1 MYIISCIDK
10 SKTIIAS
17 IWKAVLYFD
26 KTNTSKILFL
36 EPKNSLI
43 PETRI
48 SLVIIKILGMP
59 MRNPYLLLNTN
70 VKKHKIKITSNL
82 SAIGS
87 NILPSLDVWLYFLA
101 IKPSKQSVIEQKI
114 KIQQQSQC
122 RISLKSTYN
131 HDNEN

>member
-1 MYIISCIDK
+1 M

-59 MRNPYLLLNTN
+59 KRNPYLLLNTN
-70 VKKHKIKITSNL
+70 VKKHKIKITNNL

-87 NILPSLDVWLYFLA
+87 NILPSSDV
-101 IKPSKQSVIEQKI
+101 
-114 KIQQQSQC
+114 
-122 RISLKSTYN
+122 
-131 HDNEN
+131 